1 MKNERSHFNMV
12 PTHEYKQHQIKQR
25 HQEHAMHRVVEA
37 IAQRRQYINGAD
49 IFTCNPDNISGHN
62 DLPRPVSL
70 TSTIQLSQEELQ
82 LYKVKYCRL
91 RLIAHSVC
99 TNYLN
104 CTHSVSTRELLNDPQ
119 PVRHNCTRRISTTN
133 ESLVFNFI

>member
-1 MKNERSHFNMV
+1 MV

-62 DLPRPVSL
+62 DLPRPAGL
-70 TSTIQLSQEELQ
+70 TSTIQLS
-82 LYKVKYCRL
+82 
-91 RLIAHSVC
+91 
-99 TNYLN
+99 
-104 CTHSVSTRELLNDPQ
+104 
-119 PVRHNCTRRISTTN
+119 
-133 ESLVFNFI
+133 

>member
-1 MKNERSHFNMV
+1 MV

-62 DLPRPVSL
+62 DLPRPVGL
-70 TSTIQLSQEELQ
+70 TSTIQLSSEELQ

-104 CTHSVSTRELLNDPQ
+104 CTHSVHKLS
-119 PVRHNCTRRISTTN
+119 
-133 ESLVFNFI
+133 